1 MISLR
6 GGAFCGNKNFVLASR
21 SSKPLASMVKMSCL
35 LHTSAD
41 LHFSVFG
48 GGFAAGCCFSRSLW
62 PLCEDPLFKRKIGVR
77 KIDGKKTSAATTYQ
91 PFTDHQEDFWKVLGV
106 QQIRNCLPQCQNRR
120 VLPKKNNKKRCR
132 CSFYVNQPPE
142 NCGTVKSAG
151 PHRSAAQSL
160 WHWADQFP
168 LQITVE
174 RIHRCVVKIVDLL
187 RLKDWKNLQST
198 WGCKTD
204 ILRLIYQYCPCRTC

>member
-77 KIDGKKTSAATTYQ
+77 KIDGKKHQ
-91 PFTDHQEDFWKVLGV
+91 PQPPTNHSLTIKKISERSLVSNKFETVYLNAKTGGSF
-106 QQIRNCLPQCQNRR
+106 
-120 VLPKKNNKKRCR
+120 PKKNQQKTLQVFLLPVTNHPK
-132 CSFYVNQPPE
+132 
-142 NCGTVKSAG
+142 TVGQWNRRGLIGQLHKVFDIGRINFLYKSPWSESTDA
-151 PHRSAAQSL
+151 SSKL
-160 WHWADQFP
+160 W
-168 LQITVE
+168 
-174 RIHRCVVKIVDLL
+174 
-187 RLKDWKNLQST
+187 
-198 WGCKTD
+198 
-204 ILRLIYQYCPCRTC
+204 IY